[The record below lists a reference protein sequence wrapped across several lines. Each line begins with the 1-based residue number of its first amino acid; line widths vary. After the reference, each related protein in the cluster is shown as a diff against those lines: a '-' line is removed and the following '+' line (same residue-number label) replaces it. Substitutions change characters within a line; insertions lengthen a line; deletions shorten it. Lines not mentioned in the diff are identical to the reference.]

1 MFWEEDNQDN
11 VNKSDN
17 TIVDI
22 SFKVNC
28 KKIAADHAYSLFE
41 AVLKKIPKINDIE
54 NLAIHSVYGAESG
67 AGWERPETEI
77 YLSKRT
83 RFCIRTPAEFSQL
96 FYKLDK
102 EVLSVGKYEMEL
114 SKPTTKNLIVT
125 DTLFCRSVVI
135 ENNKN
140 EEDFL
145 KEINS
150 YLKSMGIN
158 VKKMLCGKE
167 HLIQIPDKTLIGKT
181 LLITDLEKKDSIKIQ
196 QFGIGIG
203 KLYGCGIF
211 LPHKSIAPVA
221 VSKSNE

>member
-1 MFWEEDNQDN
+1 
-11 VNKSDN
+11 
-17 TIVDI
+17 
-22 SFKVNC
+22 
-28 KKIAADHAYSLFE
+28 
-41 AVLKKIPKINDIE
+41 
-54 NLAIHSVYGAESG
+54 
-67 AGWERPETEI
+67 
-77 YLSKRT
+77 
-83 RFCIRTPAEFSQL
+83 
-96 FYKLDK
+96 
-102 EVLSVGKYEMEL
+102 
-114 SKPTTKNLIVT
+114 
-125 DTLFCRSVVI
+125 VVI

-196 QFGIGIG
+196 QLGIGIG

>member
-1 MFWEEDNQDN
+1 
-11 VNKSDN
+11 
-17 TIVDI
+17 
-22 SFKVNC
+22 
-28 KKIAADHAYSLFE
+28 
-41 AVLKKIPKINDIE
+41 
-54 NLAIHSVYGAESG
+54 
-67 AGWERPETEI
+67 
-77 YLSKRT
+77 
-83 RFCIRTPAEFSQL
+83 
-96 FYKLDK
+96 
-102 EVLSVGKYEMEL
+102 MEL

-150 YLKSMGIN
+150 YLKSMGIH

-196 QFGIGIG
+196 QLGIGIG

-221 VSKSNE
+221 VPKSNE